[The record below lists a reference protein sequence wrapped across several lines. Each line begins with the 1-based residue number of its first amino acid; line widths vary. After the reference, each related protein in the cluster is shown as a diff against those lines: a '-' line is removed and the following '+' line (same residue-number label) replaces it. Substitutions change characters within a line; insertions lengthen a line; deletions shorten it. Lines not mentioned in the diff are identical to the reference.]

1 MKNNLIKIAVV
12 ATLGLTALSS
22 FAEDMYRGA
31 WYALPGIS
39 YINTDK
45 DINASNGG
53 GAFIKFGKELSPSW
67 DIQGGIGYNTSN
79 ENGIAGASGRYKQ
92 ATLGLDALYMFSRDQ
107 LRPFVLVGAGVARN
121 KLDYSIPA
129 PNNGLSN
136 SETGWMGNVGL
147 GAQYLLNDTF
157 GLQADVR
164 QQWSRAKG
172 GLSKNLD
179 GTNISNNE
187 TVSSTLVSL
196 GGILRFGAPKPMPV
210 VAVVEPTPAPYVAPE
225 PAPVVEAMAV
235 EAPAPVPVVEPCKPK
250 FETVTISAEKL
261 FGFDK
266 SRLQEGSK
274 PILDGV
280 VAKLKE
286 HEEFKLVMVNGHTDR
301 IGSEAYNQKLS
312 ERRAIEV
319 KEYIVSQGIE
329 GSRLQAIGMGESEPV
344 VDCKGVNGKKLIEC
358 LAPNRRV
365 VILNEEQHKI
375 VGQSG
380 CN

>member
-1 MKNNLIKIAVV
+1 MRNNLIKIAVT
-12 ATLGLTALSS
+12 ATLGLAALSAS
-22 FAEDMYRGA
+22 AEDMYRGA

-39 YINTDK
+39 YMNTDK

-67 DIQGGIGYNTSN
+67 DIQGGLGYNTSN

-92 ATLGLDALYMFSRDQ
+92 TTLGLDALYMFSREQ
-107 LRPFVLVGAGVARN
+107 LRPFMLVGAGVARN

-129 PNNGLSN
+129 PNDGLSDTK
-136 SETGWMGNVGL
+136 TGWMANVGL
-147 GAQYLLNDTF
+147 GAQYLVNDTF

-172 GLSKNLD
+172 GVSKNLD
-179 GTNISNNE
+179 GTNISDNE

-196 GGILRFGAPKPMPV
+196 GGIFRFGAPKPMPV
-210 VAVVEPTPAPYVAPE
+210 VVAAEPAPMPYVAPE
-225 PAPVVEAMAV
+225 PAPVSE
-235 EAPAPVPVVEPCKPK
+235 PTPVPVAVVQPCKPK

-266 SRLQEGSK
+266 SKLQEGSK

-312 ERRAIEV
+312 ERRANEV
-319 KEYIVSQGIE
+319 KEYIVSQGIDA
-329 GSRLQAIGMGESEPV
+329 SRLQAIGKGESDPV
-344 VDCKGVNGKKLIEC
+344 VDCKGVKGKKLIEC

-365 VILNEEQHKI
+365 VILDEEQHKI
-375 VGQSG
+375 EGQAA